1 MPTPQNV
8 QTHSNNSSAAI
19 SLVEIDFTFWRLTL
33 KGLNVPTETILKS
46 MSLRKAS
53 EQKRF
58 YDVSRDIEM
67 KHWRENGL
75 IKERKN
81 FDPTEPSIVFPNKY
95 HINGYLDK
103 LGQWKLNI

>member
-1 MPTPQNV
+1 
-8 QTHSNNSSAAI
+8 
-19 SLVEIDFTFWRLTL
+19 
-33 KGLNVPTETILKS
+33 
-46 MSLRKAS
+46 
-53 EQKRF
+53 
-58 YDVSRDIEM
+58 M